1 MCMEHIYSPK
11 AFGRLIGRSVK
22 TLQRWDRV
30 GILKAY
36 RSPTNRRYYTHA
48 QYLAYRGLTSDQE
61 ADQETDHDA
70 VHQDQTPGA

>member
-1 MCMEHIYSPK
+1 MEQIYSPQ

-48 QYLAYRGLTSDQE
+48 QYCAYRGMTSTQE
-61 ADQETDHDA
+61 SDRDAA
-70 VHQDQTPGA
+70 VHQDQASGE